1 MLKSVLLIQKVNKI
15 MDKEYIK
22 KLAEDPRFIPGIYNY
37 CDRWCERCPLTSQ
50 CLNFAVSEEQFD
62 DPQSRDVNNKVFW
75 DKLSEIFQD
84 TLEMVKETAQ
94 EHGIDLDSLDLQQAT
109 EEYEIT
115 RDIAENHECC
125 QAAKE
130 YGQIAKNW
138 FDSAGKLFEQK
149 ADDIGLKAQ
158 LELPNSD
165 PAEEAASLKDSVDII
180 RWYQHFIYVK
190 HVRAVRG
197 ILEETSQSLDAVPGD
212 SNGSAKIA
220 LIAMDRSIAAWGQ
233 MRRHFPD
240 HEDAILDILVHLDR
254 LRRKTEAVFPDARAF
269 IRPGFDSTSSVG

>member
-1 MLKSVLLIQKVNKI
+1 

-109 EEYEIT
+109 EKYEIT

-130 YGQIAKNW
+130 YGQIVKNW

-149 ADDIGLKAQ
+149 ADDLNLKAQ